1 MPGRP
6 PGEKV
11 ALVRELKHQ
20 RGILP
25 LCLVLNAQ
33 VAEQVSEHRHLG
45 VVLDDQLKWQARINS
60 ITNAVAKYVSPQ
72 TLL

>member
-45 VVLDDQLKWQARINS
+45 VVLDDHVCSL
-60 ITNAVAKYVSPQ
+60 VLGGGGGV
-72 TLL
+72 LF